1 MKKTHFTTAFILLLS
16 LHIFSQK
23 LILNQ
28 KTSTIS
34 WTGKAAFNAYALTG
48 SLQAK
53 SGEIYVEND
62 TIKEL
67 TVSIDMK
74 SLHHENKDL
83 KKHLRNKDFFEVKKY
98 ETAVFKLTK
107 PAQIIDGKAVLIG
120 KLTIKNV
127 TQKEE
132 INIEINI
139 DKEVKLNFETYLDR
153 TKYGVKFNSPSFFK
167 KMKENA
173 IADEFI
179 LKSEL
184 IFK

>member
-1 MKKTHFTTAFILLLS
+1 MKKLHFITVLLIFIHLNIS
-16 LHIFSQK
+16 AQK
-23 LILNQ
+23 LNLD
-28 KTSTIS
+28 KKLSTIS
-34 WTGKAAFNAYALTG
+34 WTGKAAFNTYTLTG

-53 SGEIYVEND
+53 SGEISITND
-62 TIKEL
+62 SIKEL
-67 TVSIDMK
+67 TVIIDMK

-83 KKHLRNKDFFEVKKY
+83 KKHLRNKDFFEVKKHQI
-98 ETAVFKLTK
+98 AVFTLLNPVKINNRKTT
-107 PAQIIDGKAVLIG
+107 LIG
-120 KLTIKNV
+120 SMSIKNN
-127 TQKEE
+127 TNTEE
-132 INIEINI
+132 V
-139 DKEVKLNFETYLDR
+139 EVKIFKDKTLKIRFTTTLDR